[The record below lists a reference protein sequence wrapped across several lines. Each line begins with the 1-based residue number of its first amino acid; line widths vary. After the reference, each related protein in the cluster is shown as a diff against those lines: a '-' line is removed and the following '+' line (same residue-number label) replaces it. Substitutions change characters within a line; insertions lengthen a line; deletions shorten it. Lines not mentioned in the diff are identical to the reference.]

1 MYVLGISAFYHDSAA
16 ALVKD
21 GEIIAAAQ
29 EERFTRIKHDNSFP
43 AKAVSFCL
51 EYAGIRAHQVDII
64 CYYDKPLLT
73 FERLLDTYLAFAPRG
88 LKSFRKAL
96 EVWLNYKLHLPREIR
111 RGLPGDFTGQLLFS
125 RHHLSHAASAF
136 FPSPFESA
144 AILTIDGVGE
154 WSTTTIGVGSGNK
167 IELLKEIRF
176 PHSLG
181 LLYSTFTY
189 YLGFKVNSG
198 EYKLMGLAPYGEPKY
213 ADLILERLIDLK
225 EDGSF
230 WMDMKYFDYCVGLK
244 MTGRRFHELFG
255 LPPRKPE
262 EPFREEHLDI
272 AASIQEIINRVLLRL
287 ARTAREMT
295 GESGLVLAGGVS
307 LNSVANGLIR
317 REHLFDDIFVQPAS
331 GDAGGALGAA
341 LAAWHLF
348 LGNGRHPGKNDSQ
361 QGSYLGPAYDLGK
374 IKGYL
379 DTVGAIYKEGDR
391 GAIPNLVARLI
402 EEQRVVGFF
411 QGRMEFGPRAL
422 GARSILADARSS
434 EMQSK
439 INLKIKFRESFRPF
453 APAIL
458 RDNVAEYFEDDCD
471 SPYMLLVE
479 PFNKTIACRLT
490 DEEQQRRGLDKL
502 KVIRST
508 VPAVTHVDF
517 TGRLQTVTRER
528 NGIFYDVLAAFHQ
541 RTGCPLVVNTSFNI
555 RGEPIVNSPEEAY
568 RCFMLTDM
576 DALVFENLVLRK
588 EDQPAYPG
596 AEQYRASFQPD

>member
-16 ALVKD
+16 ALVRD

-29 EERFTRIKHDNSFP
+29 EERFTRVKHDNSFP
-43 AKAVSFCL
+43 TSAVSFCL
-51 EYAGIRAHQVDII
+51 EYAGIGADQLDII

-73 FERLLDTYLAFAPRG
+73 FERLLDTYIAYAPRG
-88 LKSFRKAL
+88 FRSFRKAL

-111 RGLPGDFTGQLLFS
+111 RGLPGDFGGQLLFS

-154 WSTTTIGVGSGNK
+154 WSTTTIGRGSGAK
-167 IELLKEIRF
+167 IELFEEIKF

-181 LLYSTFTY
+181 LLYSAFTY

-198 EYKLMGLAPYGEPKY
+198 EYKLMGLAPYGQPKY
-213 ADLILERLIDLK
+213 VDLILERLIDLK

-244 MTGRRFHELFG
+244 MTGKQFHQLFG
-255 LPPRKPE
+255 LAPRKPE
-262 EPFREEHLDI
+262 EPFREEHLDM
-272 AASIQEIINRVLLRL
+272 AASIQEVANRVLLRL

-295 GESGLVLAGGVS
+295 GEKNLVLAGGVS

-317 REHLFDDIFVQPAS
+317 RSHLFDDIFIQPAS

-341 LAAWHLF
+341 LAVWHIF
-348 LGNGRHPGKNDSQ
+348 LGNDRHPQKYDSQ
-361 QGSYLGPAYDLGK
+361 QGSYLGPSYSLEN
-374 IKGYL
+374 IKEYL
-379 DTVGAIYKEGDR
+379 NSIGAVYREEDHKTLPE
-391 GAIPNLVARLI
+391 AVARLI

-422 GARSILADARSS
+422 GARSILADARSAG
-434 EMQSK
+434 MQSK

-458 RDNVAEYFEDDCD
+458 RENVAEYFEEDCD
-471 SPYMLLVE
+471 SPYMLMVE
-479 PFNKTIACRLT
+479 PFNKAIARGLS
-490 DEEQQRRGLDKL
+490 EEERQCRGLDKL
-502 KVIRST
+502 KVVRSS

-528 NGIFYDVLAAFHQ
+528 NGLFYDVLAAFCE
-541 RTGCPLVVNTSFNI
+541 RTGCPLLVNTSFNI

-576 DALVFENLVLRK
+576 DVLAIENLVLRK
-588 EDQPAYPG
+588 EEQPGYPG
-596 AEQYRASFQPD
+596 AELYRASFQPD